1 VIRKNGTHFIAD
13 ANFIAGAL
21 QGGDCFMRLVF
32 ALWLLIMVGFTFAI
46 HEAAHGFAGQ
56 ALGYKTYVRVNSSGL
71 EDGQVA
77 TDTHEQLMTA
87 AGPAVTILQGA
98 LGLALALVFSWR
110 GAFAIVF
117 SALMMRI
124 LAAVASLR
132 MPNDEARLG
141 LSWDVGFWT
150 VHAAVI
156 LVLLVM
162 TYWTARRLH
171 LTFGT
176 VALSFLVA
184 SLAMVGVVI
193 AEPWLPTLYL

>member
-1 VIRKNGTHFIAD
+1 
-13 ANFIAGAL
+13 
-21 QGGDCFMRLVF
+21 MRLISAF
-32 ALWLLIMVGFTFAI
+32 WLLIMVGCTFAI

-71 EDGQVA
+71 QDGQVA
-77 TDTHEQLMTA
+77 TDAHEQLMTA
-87 AGPAVTILQGA
+87 AGPVVTILQGA
-98 LGLALALVFSWR
+98 LGLTLALMFSWR

-117 SALMMRI
+117 SALMMRV

-132 MPNDEARLG
+132 LPNDEARLG

-156 LVLLVM
+156 LVLLAM
-162 TYWTARRLH
+162 TVWAARRLH
-171 LTFGT
+171 LTFST
-176 VALSFLVA
+176 LAVSFVIA
-184 SLAMVGVVI
+184 SLGMVSVVI